1 MLSHILVDLVCAG
14 WLSHFFGLSDSI
26 GLLYLLTE
34 CSSGYNWNILKYIQ
48 LTEEDPLV
56 SHTHFELLFKFLNF
70 KSLCLS
76 TESSDWTSNWQCV
89 NDGLI
94 YQSIWDVAWVCTSL
108 AHHFL

>member
-1 MLSHILVDLVCAG
+1 MLSDI
-14 WLSHFFGLSDSI
+14 I

-48 LTEEDPLV
+48 LTEEEDPLV
-56 SHTHFELLFKFLNF
+56 LHTHSELLLKFLNF

-76 TESSDWTSNWQCV
+76 TERSDWTSISRCV

-94 YQSIWDVAWVCTSL
+94 YQSI
-108 AHHFL
+108 